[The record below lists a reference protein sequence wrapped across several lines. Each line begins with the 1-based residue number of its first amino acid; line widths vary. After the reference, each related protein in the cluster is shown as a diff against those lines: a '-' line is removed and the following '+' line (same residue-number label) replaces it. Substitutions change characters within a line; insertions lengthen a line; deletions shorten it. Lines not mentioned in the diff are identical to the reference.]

1 MSETTTD
8 FDGTIDWDNLQG
20 WVSGQADLPGTGPL
34 TGITE
39 LLGGSQ
45 NKIFLLERGT
55 EQMVLRRPPK
65 HLRPGNNETMLRE
78 TKVLAALKGTD
89 VPHAALY
96 GVCADTEVIGAAF
109 YVMEVI
115 DGFMPRGPLPG
126 RYGTDPTWRRTMAEE
141 LIAGAAKLGLV
152 DPYAVGLDD
161 LGKPAGWAERQVA
174 RWKSQLDGYGELE
187 NYDGPDLP
195 GFEQVATWLDANTP
209 TDYLIGLNHG
219 DCQWANVMF
228 SHDQP
233 HLAAFVD
240 WEMSTLGD
248 PLLDLGWILT
258 SWVDPRDPEGHSAQ
272 VEPWD
277 GFPTRAEVVA
287 QYLELTG
294 REASLVPWFFVLA
307 CYKLGVVL
315 EGSWARALAGKVPM
329 ELGETLHAYAT
340 WLFAKA
346 RQLINDGPDF

>member
-1 MSETTTD
+1 MDDND
-8 FDGTIDWDNLQG
+8 FDGTINVANLQA
-20 WVSGQADLPGTGPL
+20 WVAEQPTLPGNGPL
-34 TGITE
+34 TEITP

-45 NKIFLLERGT
+45 NLIFRLDRGDAS
-55 EQMVLRRPPK
+55 MVLRRPPK
-65 HLRPGNNETMLRE
+65 HPRPGADATMLRE
-78 TKVLAALKGTD
+78 TKVLAALGGTG
-89 VPHAALY
+89 VPHAELY
-96 GVCADTEVIGAAF
+96 GVCADSEVIGTAF

-141 LIAGAAKLGLV
+141 LISGAAKLALV

-161 LGKPAGWAERQVA
+161 LGKPEGWIQRQVG
-174 RWKSQLDGYGELE
+174 RWRSQLDGYSELE
-187 NYDGPDLP
+187 GYDGPDLP
-195 GFEQVATWLDANTP
+195 GFEKVASWLDANLP
-209 TDYLIGLNHG
+209 DEALIGINHG

-228 SHDQP
+228 AHDEP
-233 HLAAFVD
+233 RLAAFVD

-258 SWVDPRDPEGHSAQ
+258 SWVDPRDPAGHGVP

-277 GFPTRAEVVA
+277 GFPSRAEVVA
-287 QYLELTG
+287 QYVELTG
-294 REASLVPWFFVLA
+294 RDVALVPWFFVLA

-315 EGSWARALAGKVPM
+315 EGSYARALSGKIPL
-329 ELGETLHAYAT
+329 ELGQQLHDYAC

-346 RQLINDGPDF
+346 RQLIDDGPDW